1 MRQEWHDERRNKIRM
16 ALMDLYRK
24 EGWQSVSIKKVAR
37 NAGIAVGTV
46 YNYFP
51 SKLSLLADFFMSK
64 IQSGFSHGNCCPQT
78 MEEWIHACFAIYT
91 SFSREEW
98 KMFMVFIYS
107 EADSKD
113 YLIWESQSMVFAS
126 LKEIICNQYKGPEE
140 KCQCLIRTC
149 FAVFFQGFQRWIHT
163 EVESQKVVDDIYSE
177 VECILSSFIK
187 GIDT

>member
-1 MRQEWHDERRNKIRM
+1 LRQEWHDERKNKIRK
-16 ALMDLYRK
+16 ALLNLYEK
-24 EGWQSVSIKKVAR
+24 EGWNAVSIKKVAR
-37 NAGIAVGTV
+37 KAGIAVGTV

-64 IQSGFSHGNCCPQT
+64 IQSGFSIENDNPQT
-78 MEEWIHACFAIYT
+78 MEEWVDTCFKIYT

-113 YLIWESQSMVFAS
+113 YLIWESQTMIFSS
-126 LKEIICNQYKGPEE
+126 LKDMISKQYSGPE
-140 KCQCLIRTC
+140 KNLQCLIRTC

-163 EVESQKVVDDIYSE
+163 DLEAQRVIDDIKSE
-177 VECILSSFIK
+177 IKCILSSFIK
-187 GIDT
+187 GTER